1 MTRFLK
7 TFVDAGGLLLA
18 GSDFQGSAAPGV
30 TLHQEMEVFV
40 HDIGLTPMQAL
51 QTATH
56 NPAAFYLKGKNLGT
70 IAPGNLADLMIV
82 SDDPLRDIRNTRRVE
97 LVIKDG
103 RPMTLGY
110 HPWYANPY
118 ELPAPDPIPASMFIT
133 SVDPY
138 VVAFGGISVTLKVRG
153 TGFPQ
158 NALIRLGG
166 QLLKT
171 TYVSATELTADVPGV
186 LLQHTGTLSVEVTH
200 RNRRGATEASIP
212 WFVLV
217 KFPDEGRVH

>member
-1 MTRFLK
+1 
-7 TFVDAGGLLLA
+7 
-18 GSDFQGSAAPGV
+18 
-30 TLHQEMEVFV
+30 
-40 HDIGLTPMQAL
+40 
-51 QTATH
+51 
-56 NPAAFYLKGKNLGT
+56 
-70 IAPGNLADLMIV
+70 
-82 SDDPLRDIRNTRRVE
+82 
-97 LVIKDG
+97 
-103 RPMTLGY
+103 
-110 HPWYANPY
+110 
-118 ELPAPDPIPASMFIT
+118 MFIT

-212 WFVLV
+212 WFVPRQVSRRRAGPLRSV
-217 KFPDEGRVH
+217 VVLRLRPGLQENASQLGREVSRGCTLNHALDRPEARRPGRQRPGLRVVRACSRGLERIPQAELGLTAGRPGPRDAAGVRVHRAVDEGGHVGRAEVGPVEEVERLDPELELSDTDARTP